1 MSEAAAD
8 NVEPSRWVE
17 ITREKPGHS
26 SWYVERFRAMVA
38 AGDDLAGEARF
49 VDAMVAR
56 GAHILDAGC
65 GPGRVGSA
73 LAQVGHDVVGV
84 DVDPFLIAAAEHD
97 HPGPRWLVGDLAEL
111 DLPARGISDGFDAII
126 CAGNVMPFLAPS
138 TRVAVLDRFRTHLGP
153 NGRVAVGFGAERGYT
168 FDEFFADVE
177 RAGLTA
183 DVVLESWDLRPF
195 TKASDFVVA
204 ILAS

>member
-1 MSEAAAD
+1 
-8 NVEPSRWVE
+8 
-17 ITREKPGHS
+17 
-26 SWYVERFRAMVA
+26 
-38 AGDDLAGEARF
+38 
-49 VDAMVAR
+49 
-56 GAHILDAGC
+56 
-65 GPGRVGSA
+65 
-73 LAQVGHDVVGV
+73 
-84 DVDPFLIAAAEHD
+84 
-97 HPGPRWLVGDLAEL
+97 
-111 DLPARGISDGFDAII
+111 
-126 CAGNVMPFLAPS
+126 MPFLAPS